1 MSNRGAWE
9 LTESAVAAERRLV
22 TPTVT
27 LLYPDGIS
35 H

>member
-22 TPTVT
+22 TP
-27 LLYPDGIS
+27 IQ
-35 H
+35 